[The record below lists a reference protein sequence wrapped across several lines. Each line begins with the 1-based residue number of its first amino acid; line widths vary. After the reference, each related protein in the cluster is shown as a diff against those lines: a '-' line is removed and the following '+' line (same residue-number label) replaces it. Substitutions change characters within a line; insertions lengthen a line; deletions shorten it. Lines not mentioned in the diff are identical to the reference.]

1 MNTIIKQYFVDL
13 LRNNQKIYR
22 LSLRIYS
29 YINRSSVVFID
40 EEILISHNKKSIKLN
55 IRNITYVKE
64 IVDYFDFYYDA
75 VISYNKLDPLDFS
88 KQTEH
93 KLANVSFSFG
103 LDFSSVPTPS
113 ETSTQ
118 YIEILKPKPGDT
130 ILDLG
135 SYCGLTVIDFL
146 LSVGN
151 EGFVLGVEADLN
163 NFTCL
168 KKNLEKFKKEY
179 AGYNF
184 ELENVAISDKVGFE
198 YFSNNQDMSSAIVD
212 ISPILHQQKNN
223 FTKVPATTVSELCKK
238 YNLREIDIIKADI
251 EGSEINF
258 LKDATFFENYNPKI
272 LLEPISLKGKNSL
285 EEIYDYM
292 DNYGYKVKSYSQ
304 EGAKVPLYL
313 FERNLK

>member
-1 MNTIIKQYFVDL
+1 MNLKQYFINL
-13 LRNNQKIYR
+13 LRNKKNIYKISLKIYSFINKSKVVFSDEKIIISQKNQK
-22 LSLRIYS
+22 
-29 YINRSSVVFID
+29 
-40 EEILISHNKKSIKLN
+40 EIILH

-64 IVDYFDFYYDA
+64 IVDYFNFYYDS
-75 VISYNKLDPLDFS
+75 VLLRNNTDSLDFS
-88 KQTEH
+88 TPKEH
-93 KLANVSFSFG
+93 ELANVSFSFG
-103 LDFSSVPTPS
+103 LDFSSVPTPAQ
-113 ETSTQ
+113 TSSQ

-151 EGFVLGVEADLN
+151 EGFVLGVEADSN
-163 NFTCL
+163 NFRCL
-168 KKNLEKFKKEY
+168 KKNMEKFRKEY
-179 AGYNF
+179 PGYNF

-223 FTKVPATTVSELCKK
+223 YIKVPATTVSELCKK

-251 EGSEINF
+251 EGSEINL

-285 EEIYDYM
+285 EEIYGHM
-292 DNYGYKVKSYSQ
+292 DNYGYEVKTYHQ

>member
-1 MNTIIKQYFVDL
+1 MNLKQYFINL
-13 LRNNQKIYR
+13 LRNKKNIYKMSLKIYSFINKSKVVFSDEKIIISQKNQK
-22 LSLRIYS
+22 
-29 YINRSSVVFID
+29 
-40 EEILISHNKKSIKLN
+40 EIILH

-64 IVDYFDFYYDA
+64 IVDYFNFYYDS
-75 VISYNKLDPLDFS
+75 VLLRNNTDSLDFS
-88 KQTEH
+88 TPKEH
-93 KLANVSFSFG
+93 ELANVSFSFG
-103 LDFSSVPTPS
+103 LEFSSVPTPAQ
-113 ETSTQ
+113 TSSR

-151 EGFVLGVEADLN
+151 KGFVLGVEADSN
-163 NFTCL
+163 NFMCL
-168 KKNLEKFKKEY
+168 KNNMEKFRKEY

-212 ISPILHQQKNN
+212 ISPTLHQQKNN
-223 FTKVPATTVSELCKK
+223 YTKVPSSTVSELCKK
-238 YNLREIDIIKADI
+238 HNLKKIDIIKADI
-251 EGSEINF
+251 EGSEVNL
-258 LKDATFFENYNPKI
+258 LKDATFFENHNPKI

-285 EEIYDYM
+285 EEIYSYM
-292 DNYGYKVKSYSQ
+292 DHYGYEVKTYNQ
-304 EGAKVPLYL
+304 EGAKVPIYL